1 MNFTWWVNQQDPDGN
16 SLFGGGFLGLDN
28 IGPIDRSNLPP
39 GYTLQQADGTAW
51 MAFYCTQMLGMLNH
65 MVHANQPVDHL
76 LVTFLQHFISIN
88 EAMDDEGI
96 WDEQDGYFYDQLVYP
111 DGTRAPLRVTSLVG
125 AMPVVAAESIQ
136 LNPTSEAAGP
146 GDRAADAL
154 GAARSTRPRQ

>member
-1 MNFTWWVNQQDPDGN
+1 
-16 SLFGGGFLGLDN
+16 
-28 IGPIDRSNLPP
+28 
-39 GYTLQQADGTAW
+39 

-125 AMPVVAAESIQ
+125 AMPVVAAESIH
-136 LNPTSEAAGP
+136 LNPTERGRCP
-146 GDRAADAL
+146 GDSAADAL
-154 GAARSTRPRQ
+154 SAPRSTRPRQ

>member
-1 MNFTWWVNQQDPDGN
+1 
-16 SLFGGGFLGLDN
+16 
-28 IGPIDRSNLPP
+28 
-39 GYTLQQADGTAW
+39 

-65 MVHANQPVDHL
+65 MVHADQPVDHL

-136 LNPTSEAAGP
+136 LNPPSEAAGP

-154 GAARSTRPRQ
+154 GAARSTRPRRRPVDR